1 MQELID
7 SEEEQDIKNNFD
19 LYSLCT
25 GKQDKNPFFI
35 KLGIHD
41 KLHEAL
47 LDTGADIS
55 VINATKIPNNTKIQ
69 RTNRKVTS
77 ACGTKLNV
85 IGKVKNLQIKIGNN
99 QYMLDALVT
108 KDHPKYIILGSPFIV
123 ANRTM
128 LMNKFTS
135 PADIKNNSIN
145 NVQEQNL
152 DNMIANF
159 EPLFQTEI
167 SNLTLC
173 TTAQHSINT
182 GEAKPISKI
191 SPWCSRIVPVEKKN
205 GTMRMCIDYRDV
217 NKCTIKDSYPIP
229 RIDAILDALKG
240 ARIFSSLDATSGY
253 YQIAMDPKDME
264 KTAFAWKNGL
274 FEFKRMPFGLCNAPA
289 TFQRAM
295 DQVFRK
301 ERFKFIIPY
310 FDDIIVCLFRDN
322 GGTSRTSKDS
332 LRAPASSRHST

>member
-1 MQELID
+1 M
-7 SEEEQDIKNNFD
+7 
-19 LYSLCT
+19 
-25 GKQDKNPFFI
+25 
-35 KLGIHD
+35 
-41 KLHEAL
+41 HEAL

-152 DNMIANF
+152 GNMIANF

-191 SPWCSRIVPVEKKN
+191 SPWCSRIVPVEKKD
-205 GTMRMCIDYRDV
+205 GTIRMCIDYRDI

-229 RIDAILDALKG
+229 RIDTILDALKG
-240 ARIFSSLDATSGY
+240 ARIFSSLDVTSGY
-253 YQIAMDPKDME
+253 YQIAMNPKDME
-264 KTAFAWKNGL
+264 KTAFAWRDGL
-274 FEFKRMPFGLCNAPA
+274 FEFTRMPSGLWQCPSDISACNGP
-289 TFQRAM
+289 TFQ
-295 DQVFRK
+295 K
-301 ERFKFIIPY
+301 
-310 FDDIIVCLFRDN
+310 
-322 GGTSRTSKDS
+322 GTFQIYY
-332 LRAPASSRHST
+332 PIF